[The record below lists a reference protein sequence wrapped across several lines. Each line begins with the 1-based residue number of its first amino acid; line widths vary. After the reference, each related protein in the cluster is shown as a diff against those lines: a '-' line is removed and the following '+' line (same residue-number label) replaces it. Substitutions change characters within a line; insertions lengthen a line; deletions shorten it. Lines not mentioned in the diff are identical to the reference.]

1 MTKKEAI
8 LLAGTKLFARKGFSG
23 TSMAEL
29 AEMTHIAGAT
39 IFYHFSNKEELF
51 LAVLEKTK
59 EGLLKAF
66 DEYFSE
72 KIFDSGLEMVEGTV
86 SFFLYMAGL
95 REEWFMLLHRHHP
108 YRLAEVNPVC
118 RLHLEAIYNCFV
130 DVFERGIW
138 RGKEDGSIGDVS
150 SHKTALILLSMVDGV
165 VRFKT
170 YQLYNA
176 GALYNDLIKL
186 CRNML
191 QNQIT

>member
-8 LLAGTKLFARKGFSG
+8 LVAGTKLFARKGFNG

-29 AEMTHIAGAT
+29 AEMTNIAGAT

-59 EGLLKAF
+59 DGLLKAF
-66 DEYFSE
+66 DDYFNE
-72 KIFDSGLEMVEGTV
+72 KIFESGLEMVEGVV

-95 REEWFMLLHRHHP
+95 REEWFMLLHRNHP

-118 RLHLEAIYNCFV
+118 RRHLEVIYNCFV
-130 DVFERGIW
+130 DIFERAIR
-138 RGKEDGSIGDVS
+138 RGKADGSIREVP
-150 SHKTALILLSMVDGV
+150 SHKTALVLLAMVDGV

-176 GALYNDLIKL
+176 GALYNNLIEL

-191 QNQIT
+191 KKQKC

>member
-8 LLAGTKLFARKGFSG
+8 LIAGTKLFARKGFSG

-29 AEMTHIAGAT
+29 AEMTGIAGAT

-51 LAVLEKTK
+51 LAVLENTK
-59 EGLLKAF
+59 NGLLKAF
-66 DEYFSE
+66 DDYFSE
-72 KIFDSGLEMVEGTV
+72 KIFETGLEMVEGV
-86 SFFLYMAGL
+86 ISFFLYMAGL
-95 REEWFMLLHRHHP
+95 REEWFMLLHRNHP

-118 RLHLEAIYNCFV
+118 RRHLEVIYNCFV
-130 DVFERGIW
+130 DIFERAII
-138 RGKEDGSIGDVS
+138 RGKDDGSIRDVS

-176 GALYNDLIKL
+176 GALYNDLILL

-191 QNQIT
+191 QQQKT